1 METKQV
7 FLETEEDDLAKAVL
21 EQASCMLSDSHI
33 NPHFESH
40 LPECQLKFAT

>member
-7 FLETEEDDLAKAVL
+7 FLEREEDDPAKAAL
-21 EQASCMLSDSHI
+21 EQASCMLSDGHK
-33 NPHFESH
+33 NLH